1 MLPSQTDSPETAVF
15 DQQRRRRVQQVLASL
30 NSEQREA
37 LVLAYFSGLSQT
49 EIAAKLGLPPGTVK
63 TRVRLGMMKLR
74 DLLGSEQQ
82 GGSL

>member
-1 MLPSQTDSPETAVF
+1 MF